1 MACAERATT
10 LRHIQRLFSEG
21 SFTGLSDTQLL
32 SRFALR
38 RDEAAFAAL
47 VARHGP
53 MVLTVCKGLLRDP
66 SDADDAFQAT
76 FLVLARKA
84 GETHKKGEPRG
95 WPNAGTDANDPFDQK
110 AAFRDRSSSRH
121 RL

>member
-1 MACAERATT
+1 MAGAQRATT
-10 LRHIQRLFSEG
+10 LRHIQRLFAEG

-53 MVLTVCKGLLRDP
+53 MVLTQP
-66 SDADDAFQAT
+66 SQE
-76 FLVLARKA
+76 RIK
-84 GETHKKGEPRG
+84 R
-95 WPNAGTDANDPFDQK
+95 
-110 AAFRDRSSSRH
+110 
-121 RL
+121 